1 MKRLVLIVALATSLH
16 TAKAQDVEGYRTAL
30 GNWIVISRFPFNG
43 FYRSVITFWIRER
56 LPDLLNA
63 PTDVVTDT
71 IRNRV
76 LNALAPNTGLTVSIG
91 QVADVTRQLK
101 LQPRL
106 QLERSPR
113 RLVKAKKYKTKTQET
128 VAVSSSPSYV
138 GGRL

>member
-1 MKRLVLIVALATSLH
+1 MKRLALLAVLAASLAT
-16 TAKAQDVEGYRTAL
+16 TTQAQDIEGYRMAL

-76 LNALAPNTGLTVSIG
+76 LNALAPNTGLTVSVE
-91 QVADVTRQLK
+91 QVASVTRQLK

-113 RLVKAKKYKTKTQET
+113 RLVKAKKLKVKTQEA
-128 VAVSSSPSYV
+128 VAVSSPSYV